1 MKIGSKRNLTV
12 LLSLAI
18 LTGVVRAE
26 DKPTLKDEKEK
37 VSYGI
42 GMQIG
47 GNLKRQ
53 YYDVDVDLIAK
64 AMKDVLGGKDTLLTE
79 QQAQEVLQAYAK
91 ELRAKQEEKNKQLA
105 EANKKKGEA
114 WLAENKKKAGVQV
127 KEVILPDGTNKAELQ
142 YKVITEGSGET
153 VKNGDTVTVNYKG
166 TLIDGTEFDSSY
178 KRGQPASFNVN
189 GVIKGWTEALLM
201 MKPGSKRELYIP
213 SSLAYGDRGQGA
225 KIEPGSV
232 LIFEVELLSAK
243 SPAPPA
249 PTTSDIIK
257 VPSAEE
263 LKAGAKIEV
272 IKPEDVNKLKAS
284 EAKPK

>member
-1 MKIGSKRNLTV
+1 MKIGSTRNLTA

-26 DKPTLKDEKEK
+26 DKPALKDEKEK

-42 GMQIG
+42 GMNIG
-47 GNLKRQ
+47 NNLKRQ
-53 YYDVDVDLIAK
+53 SYDVDVDLIAK
-64 AMKDVLGGKDTLLTE
+64 AMKDVLGGKETLLTE
-79 QQAQEVLQAYAK
+79 QQAQEVLKAYVN

-105 EANKKKGEA
+105 ETNKKKGEA
-114 WLAENKKKAGVQV
+114 WLAENRKKDGVQV

-142 YKVITEGSGET
+142 FKVVAEGTGEPP
-153 VKNGDTVTVNYKG
+153 KNGDTVTVNYKG

-178 KRGQPASFNVN
+178 KKGQPASFNIN

-201 MKPGSKRELYIP
+201 MKPGAKYELYIP
-213 SSLAYGDRGQGA
+213 SSLAYADRGRPG
-225 KIEPGSV
+225 IEPGATLV
-232 LIFEVELLSAK
+232 FEVELLSTK

-272 IKPEDVNKLKAS
+272 IKPEDVNKLKAG

>member
-1 MKIGSKRNLTV
+1 MKIGSKHSLIV
-12 LLSLAI
+12 LLGLVI
-18 LTGVVRAE
+18 LTGAVRAE

-42 GMQIG
+42 GMNIG
-47 GNLKRQ
+47 NNLKRGS
-53 YYDVDVDLIAK
+53 YDVDVDLIAK
-64 AMKDVLGGKDTLLTE
+64 AIKDVLAGKETLMTE
-79 QQAQEVLQAYAK
+79 QQAQETLMAYQK
-91 ELRAKQEEKNKQLA
+91 EMRAKQEEKNKQLA
-105 EANKKKGEA
+105 EANRKKGEA
-114 WLAENKKKAGVQV
+114 WLAENKKKEGVQV
-127 KEVILPDGTNKAELQ
+127 KEVALPDGTKAELQ
-142 YKVITEGSGET
+142 YKIITEGTGEPPN
-153 VKNGDTVTVNYKG
+153 NGDTVTVNYKG

-213 SSLAYGDRGQGA
+213 ASLAYADRGQGA
-225 KIEPGSV
+225 KIEPGST

-272 IKPEDVNKLKAS
+272 IKPEDVNKAKAA